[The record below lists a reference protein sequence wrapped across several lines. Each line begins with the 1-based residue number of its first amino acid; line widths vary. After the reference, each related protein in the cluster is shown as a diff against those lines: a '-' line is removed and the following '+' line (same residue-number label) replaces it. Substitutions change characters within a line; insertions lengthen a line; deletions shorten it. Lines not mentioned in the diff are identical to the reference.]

1 MLAPMPS
8 CRPASQNCCTLVALL
23 TVALNALVARPC
35 AHAWGQT
42 GHRVTAE
49 IAERNLSAISHT
61 ALAKIVE
68 PGETLAE
75 LSTWADHIRS
85 DPSWDFLAPFHYIS
99 IDDDENWEDLERE
112 EEGDILKIL
121 DILEAFLRDKEA
133 TELTLEG
140 PPKKRSGSKAL
151 PTTQKKVITRRQ
163 ALALYV
169 HFVGDLHQP
178 LHVGRRDDQGGN
190 RIQVKWFDEEV
201 SLHRLWDEKIID
213 STELSYTEFTLF
225 LNRASERQVQE
236 WQKGTYLDWAKE
248 CKDVRLQ
255 LYEFGAQRSS
265 YFLNVKEAPNLGYD
279 YRANN
284 IDLLYECL
292 QKAGYRMA
300 AKLNSIFESE

>member
-1 MLAPMPS
+1 MTPSCPNSARHFHLAALMILMLASFCPG
-8 CRPASQNCCTLVALL
+8 RN
-23 TVALNALVARPC
+23 

-49 IAERNLSAISHT
+49 IAERNLSAVSHT

-68 PGETLAE
+68 KGETLAE

-99 IDDDENWEDLERE
+99 IDDEETWENFERDED
-112 EEGDILKIL
+112 GDILQIL
-121 DILEAFLRDKEA
+121 DTLEAFLRDKDA
-133 TELTLEG
+133 TDLTLEG
-140 PPKKRSGSKAL
+140 PPKKRGNSATL
-151 PTTQKKVITRRQ
+151 PTTQRKVVTRRQ
-163 ALALYV
+163 ALALFV

-201 SLHRLWDEKIID
+201 SLHRLWDENLID
-213 STELSYTEFTLF
+213 STELSYTEFTVF
-225 LNRASERQVQE
+225 LDRADDQHRQQ
-236 WQKGTYLDWAKE
+236 WQKGSYLEWAKE
-248 CKDVRLQ
+248 SKEVRLQ
-255 LYEFGAQRSS
+255 LYDFGAQRSS

-292 QKAGYRMA
+292 QKGGYRLA
-300 AKLNSIFESE
+300 AKLNSIFASD

>member
-1 MLAPMPS
+1 MNFCLPPLVRSLYFSILVTLALAGL
-8 CRPASQNCCTLVALL
+8 PAEKT
-23 TVALNALVARPC
+23 

-68 PGETLAE
+68 KGETLAE

-85 DPSWDFLAPFHYIS
+85 DPSWDFVAPWHYVS
-99 IDDDENWEDLERE
+99 IDDAETWDDFERE

-121 DILEAFLRDKEA
+121 DTLEAFLRDKDT

-140 PPKKRSGSKAL
+140 PPKSRGSSKAL
-151 PTTQKKVITRRQ
+151 PTTQKKVITKRQ
-163 ALALYV
+163 ALALFV

-201 SLHRLWDEKIID
+201 SLHRLWDEKLID

-225 LNRASERQVQE
+225 LNRASDKQRHD
-236 WQKGTYLDWAKE
+236 WQKGSYLDWAKDS
-248 CKDVRLQ
+248 KDVRLQ
-255 LYEFGAQRSS
+255 LYDFGAQRSS

-279 YRANN
+279 YRADN
-284 IDLLYECL
+284 IDLLYQCL
-292 QKAGYRMA
+292 QKGGYRMA
-300 AKLNSIFESE
+300 AKLNSIFEAE